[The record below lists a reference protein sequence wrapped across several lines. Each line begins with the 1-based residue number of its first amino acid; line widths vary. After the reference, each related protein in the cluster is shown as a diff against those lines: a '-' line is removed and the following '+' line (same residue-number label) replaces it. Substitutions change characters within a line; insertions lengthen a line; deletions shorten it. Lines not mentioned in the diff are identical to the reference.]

1 MKGRA
6 REFLYVKPEFII
18 PCSSCPA
25 GYPPAGF
32 FILFPKRRVYE
43 MVLFR

>member
-6 REFLYVKPEFII
+6 REFLLRPEIII

-32 FILFPKRRVYE
+32 FILFSQKE
-43 MVLFR
+43 VL